1 MIRKIKN
8 TDDVVIFA
16 KQLVKES
23 VSFHCDDDFNDYV
36 NVETKKKTYAKRQAN
51 FRNNLMNQCFEICE
65 KNGIDIYDVRSG
77 VLMQETG
84 LNKIQQS
91 V

>member
-65 KNGIDIYDVRSG
+65 RNGIDIYDVMNG
-77 VLMQETG
+77 VLMQGTG
-84 LNKIQQS
+84 FNKIQQS
-91 V
+91 A